1 MAAGVADV
9 TKTAEVG
16 QLAAEALE
24 GIVSGES
31 CSLVGIRSILNR
43 TGDEDARAMAK
54 ACE

>member
-1 MAAGVADV
+1 MAADMAVV

-16 QLAAEALE
+16 QLAAKALE

-31 CSLVGIRSILNR
+31 YSLVGIRSILNR